1 MQVIIDEL
9 AHRGSTFTKD
19 DSKGI
24 QTFTEVS
31 LFSFYLAFYNSELS
45 DLNERSFQD
54 KCLPALKAI
63 AKIRILSL
71 VQLNKIQS
79 YLHTVN

>member
-24 QTFTEVS
+24 QTFTEVRCS
-31 LFSFYLAFYNSELS
+31 AF
-45 DLNERSFQD
+45 
-54 KCLPALKAI
+54 
-63 AKIRILSL
+63 ILHF
-71 VQLNKIQS
+71 II
-79 YLHTVN
+79 VN

>member
-24 QTFTEVS
+24 QTFTEVRS
-31 LFSFYLAFYNSELS
+31 AF
-45 DLNERSFQD
+45 
-54 KCLPALKAI
+54 
-63 AKIRILSL
+63 ILHF
-71 VQLNKIQS
+71 II
-79 YLHTVN
+79 VN